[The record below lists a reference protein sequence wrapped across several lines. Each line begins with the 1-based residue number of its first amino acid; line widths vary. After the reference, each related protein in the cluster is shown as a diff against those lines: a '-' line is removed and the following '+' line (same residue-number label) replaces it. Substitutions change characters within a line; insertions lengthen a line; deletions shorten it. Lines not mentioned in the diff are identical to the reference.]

1 MLVVKIGGEVV
12 GTPLALAALARD
24 VASVRRA
31 GQDLVIVHGGGPQ
44 GNALAER
51 LSLTPR
57 RVRGQRITDE
67 AALQVMKMAMVGE
80 VGTELQAA
88 LATAGVK
95 ALGLAGVSAGVL
107 RARRADPI
115 DGHDLELV
123 GALEAVGADTLRS
136 LLAAGFVPCVA
147 SLALGDRGEV
157 LNVNADVAASHI
169 ARALRADAL
178 VLLTSTNGVRRDP
191 ARPETRVGV
200 LHAVEA
206 RRAIEEGVIAGGM
219 IPKVEE
225 ALAALEAGVGAV
237 HIASGMEP
245 GAWRR
250 EVRQPGSVGTVLV
263 A

>member
-1 MLVVKIGGEVV
+1 VLVVKVGGEVV
-12 GTPLALAALARD
+12 GTPAALAALARD
-24 VASVRRA
+24 VASLRGA
-31 GQDLVIVHGGGPQ
+31 GQELVIVHGGGPQ
-44 GNALAER
+44 GNALAAR

-57 RVRGQRITDE
+57 RVRGQRVTDE

-88 LATAGVK
+88 LAAAGVQ
-95 ALGLAGVSAGVL
+95 ALGIAGVSAGIL
-107 RARRADPI
+107 RARRADPV

-123 GALEAVGADTLRS
+123 GALESVGADTLRA
-136 LLAAGFVPCVA
+136 LLGAGFLPCVA
-147 SLALGDRGEV
+147 SLALGAQGEI

-169 ARALRADAL
+169 ARALGASAL

-200 LHAVEA
+200 LRAAEA
-206 RRAIEEGVIAGGM
+206 RRAIDEGIIAGGM

-225 ALAALEAGVGAV
+225 ALAALEAGVRAV
-237 HIASGMEP
+237 HIASGLEP

-250 EVRQPGSVGTVLV
+250 EVQEPGSVGTVLV